1 MRASHGQPINEVM
14 KSIGYIV
21 MLLFGCAFVPLQPA
35 LNHSWAQVHT
45 IRTVNA
51 ADEESEEQKQK
62 RIEECELTD
71 RTKPNGDI
79 KRVSQLC
86 GHALSLPKPSYPE
99 EAKSKRVSGTVVVE
113 VVTNEQGLVS
123 WAKAISGPELLRG
136 ASQKAAC
143 RARYSPTIISGRSV
157 RTESTIQYFFEL
169 P

>member
-1 MRASHGQPINEVM
+1 M
-14 KSIGYIV
+14 KSVGYIV

-35 LNHSWAQVHT
+35 RNTGRAQAQ
-45 IRTVNA
+45 IIKTVNA
-51 ADEESEEQKQK
+51 ADDETEEQKQK
-62 RIEECELTD
+62 RIEECELPD

-86 GHALSLPKPSYPE
+86 GRALSLPKPSYPQ
-99 EAKSKRVSGTVVVE
+99 EAKSNRVSGIVVVE
-113 VVTNEQGLVS
+113 AVTNEQGRVV

-136 ASQKAAC
+136 VSESAAC

-157 RTESTIQYFFEL
+157 RTLSTIRYSFEL